1 MSPIAHNKERRSNEM
16 DEKLKQ
22 AIRDLSSRLLS
33 YAQTIIGCNGAKDE
47 YYQLIACCQMLK
59 TLLTMEEE

>member
-1 MSPIAHNKERRSNEM
+1 M
-16 DEKLKQ
+16 DEELKR
-22 AIRDLSSRLLS
+22 AIRDLSSRLMS
-33 YAQTIIGCNGAKDE
+33 YAQSIIGCNDSKDE

>member
-1 MSPIAHNKERRSNEM
+1 M